1 MITLLNGRVDE
12 IDKKETLRYLGYYN
26 HPTPERPSEQSLL
39 GDMSPLFDECE
50 REILK
55 EQKLTACYDIYDISF
70 GEHLDLGFAK
80 VDSKA
85 LAKSLEGCKR
95 IILFAATVGAGVDR
109 LIVKYNLISP
119 AKAVIFQ
126 AMGAALI
133 EQWCD
138 IIHKDFQDKLGANTF
153 RFSCGYGDLP
163 LTLQRDIFAALNVN
177 KNIGVSL
184 SDNCFMTPSKS
195 VTAIIGIK

>member
-1 MITLLNGRVDE
+1 
-12 IDKKETLRYLGYYN
+12 
-26 HPTPERPSEQSLL
+26 
-39 GDMSPLFDECE
+39 
-50 REILK
+50 
-55 EQKLTACYDIYDISF
+55 
-70 GEHLDLGFAK
+70 
-80 VDSKA
+80 
-85 LAKSLEGCKR
+85 
-95 IILFAATVGAGVDR
+95 
-109 LIVKYNLISP
+109 
-119 AKAVIFQ
+119 
-126 AMGAALI
+126 MGAALI